1 MKLILFIHL
10 ICISAW
16 LGCVLVEAI
25 LEHSIDKSPDMRI
38 FISKVH
44 WSTDKFIEIPAFMGV
59 FITGGLMLPQ
69 TTVSPLLW
77 TKIAFGLIAI
87 VFNAICVGLVLKRL
101 GYAKAGDFLGWEAV
115 DRKQHKFG
123 AVVLIAMLIAL
134 AIGGYLFSV
143 T

>member
-1 MKLILFIHL
+1 VKLILFVHL
-10 ICISAW
+10 ICAVAW

-25 LEHSIDKSPDMRI
+25 LEHSIDSSPDMRI

-44 WSTDKFIEIPAFMGV
+44 WSIDKFIEIPAFVGV
-59 FITGGLMLPQ
+59 LITGGLMLLQ

-77 TKIAFGLIAI
+77 TKIAFGLVAI
-87 VFNAICVGLVLKRL
+87 VFNAICVGLVVKRL
-101 GYAKAGDFLGWEAV
+101 DFAKKGDFLGWETV
-115 DRKQHKFG
+115 DHKQHKFG
-123 AVVLIAMLIAL
+123 AVVLIALLIAL